1 MSKGETYKAYY
12 QRNRERILA
21 ANKERSRIYREEK
34 REMETEE
41 EIAARRQHDREKY
54 AAQKERRIRRILTDK
69 AKAEPALKSFYET
82 LANATELDTISK
94 KTLDWLLRCVPA
106 PATIPTLVIEEIDGS
121 QIPSADSD
129 SE

>member
-21 ANKERSRIYREEK
+21 ANKERAKQYREDK
-34 REMETEE
+34 KEMETEE
-41 EIAARRQHDREKY
+41 DIEARRVKHREQY
-54 AAQKERRIRRILTDK
+54 SAQKERRIKRQFMEK
-69 AKAEPALKSFYET
+69 AKSTESLKSFYET
-82 LANATELDTISK
+82 LATATELNTISK

-106 PATIPTLVIEEIDGS
+106 PATIPTLVVEEIDGS
-121 QIPSADSD
+121 QIPFADSD